1 MEKRFRGPAARRSAC
16 WEVNAGQAEP
26 LLELGPIERS
36 TGVPLAAGGD
46 VFVPSNKGNGIALGK
61 RLAQPRERCILGGL
75 EGFAL
80 QAFELYADRIVI
92 ASIAAAVV

>member
-1 MEKRFRGPAARRSAC
+1 M
-16 WEVNAGQAEP
+16 NAGHAEP
-26 LLELGPIERS
+26 LLELRPIERS
-36 TGVPLAAGGD
+36 TGVRLATGGD
-46 VFVPSNKGNGIALGK
+46 VFVPRNKGNGIALGK
-61 RLAQPRERCILGGL
+61 RLAQPRERCLVGGF